1 MKLQQLI
8 CILSF
13 LLIGACKNANPPK
26 QDAFNI
32 ELYPKKKEYHIG
44 ETLQIKVVNP
54 KFEGKIVKI
63 SYQFHHQELVV
74 TNENI
79 VLENLM
85 LGKQPLEETV
95 YTDKGEVYKVR
106 KEILLLAGQAPKLYT
121 YKILNEYPHDKQAYT
136 QGLEFIGDTLVE
148 STGQYRES
156 SIRKWNPFTGEMYK
170 NVPLQAM
177 YFGEGSTV
185 FRDKIIQLTWR
196 ENIGFVYDT
205 QLKLLK
211 TFSYHKSKE
220 GWGLCHNG
228 SDKLYKSDGSEK
240 IWILNPNTF
249 EEVDS
254 LQLCTNKSIFTN
266 ANELEFVDGKI
277 YANTY
282 LKDGIMIINPNNGAI
297 EGVVDV
303 RGLKEKV
310 EQTPDLD
317 VLNGIA
323 YHARRNT
330 FFITGKNW
338 SKIFEVIF
346 INKN

>member
-13 LLIGACKNANPPK
+13 LLIGACKNVNPPE
-26 QDAFNI
+26 QDGFNI

-85 LGKQPLEETV
+85 LGKQPLEVTV

-177 YFGEGSTV
+177 YFGEGATV